1 MSDFKF
7 NVPKLLEKGA
17 WFDYRFLKGGYIS
30 RGNRD
35 LNKVST
41 LFIHHTV
48 TNQEKNLDKEVR
60 YVHYLHT
67 DIRKFNSIG
76 YNFIV
81 SSEEINGYAK
91 VAYTLDLIQ
100 IGYHTANIKGCKG
113 VPARLGNVYGTGIAI
128 VGNFVNVNPTNA
140 QLRSI
145 HELINE
151 LIYQEDIR
159 LPLLKNWDVMIPHY
173 LADATACPGN
183 WNNYKPL
190 VIDAPSIEPKP
201 DNLYHVYR
209 NDTELGAYSSESE
222 ALDRFIDDAG
232 NKVLY
237 NNIDLTYQFKN
248 NMNRL
253 EQTISD
259 MQKRIESLTT
269 DLNKAITNFD
279 EARGKVNTLTQK
291 INDMEKDTENKVND
305 VNNKYIN
312 VYKEIGLEEK
322 DRNPENLK
330 KAIIEIKSQI
340 GKGKVF
346 DNILNFIKDIWQKIK
361 SPKKDK

>member
-100 IGYHTANIKGCKG
+100 IGYHTANLKGCKG
-113 VPARLGNVYGTGIAI
+113 VPARLGNVYGIGIAI
-128 VGNFVNVNPTNA
+128 VGNFVNVNPNNA

-145 HELINE
+145 HELIKE
-151 LIYQEDIR
+151 LVYQEDSR
-159 LPLLKNWDVMIPHY
+159 LPLLKDWDVMIPHY

-190 VIDAPSIEPKP
+190 VIDPPVIEPQK

-209 NDTELGAYSSESE
+209 NDTELGAYSSESK
-222 ALDRFIDDAG
+222 ALDKFIDDAA

-237 NNIDLTYQFKN
+237 NNVDLTFQFKN

-253 EQTISD
+253 EQAISD
-259 MQKRIESLTT
+259 LTT
-269 DLNKAITNFD
+269 EMKKLKEDLSKYQINEKKFEQIIENMQEDLKNKIMD
-279 EARGKVNTLTQK
+279 
-291 INDMEKDTENKVND
+291 I
-305 VNNKYIN
+305 NNKYTS
-312 VYKEIGLEEK
+312 VYKEIGLEDK
-322 DRNPENLK
+322 DRNPEMLK
-330 KAIIEIKSQI
+330 EAIIEIKSQI